1 VALMLSAAARA
12 RAPPFLRT
20 LGLTRSQ
27 AVGLMVVEQVPGVVV
42 ALVAGVGLGIAVAAL
57 SEPGLDLK
65 AFTGATIPVVLR
77 VDWPA
82 VILIGLGL
90 AAVVAV
96 AVALTALLN
105 RRRNLGT
112 ALRVGE

>member
-1 VALMLSAAARA
+1 
-12 RAPPFLRT
+12 
-20 LGLTRSQ
+20 
-27 AVGLMVVEQVPGVVV
+27 LMVVEQVPGVVV

-57 SEPGLDLK
+57 IEPGLDLK